1 MRSVHNKFIELIIKK
16 FNRSRQYKYEKD
28 RYQKQ
33 KSSPYKIININQLS
47 WFFPRVRW
55 LIMNNSTTTG
65 SNKPVENN
73 KEPSDPKNQS
83 GLLDD
88 EDLDDIV
95 EKSTSRVKVCT
106 KQRRNDLEKG
116 RFFRYGMA
124 EAWSQVLWWFLSLPE
139 LTGI

>member
-1 MRSVHNKFIELIIKK
+1 
-16 FNRSRQYKYEKD
+16 
-28 RYQKQ
+28 
-33 KSSPYKIININQLS
+33 
-47 WFFPRVRW
+47 
-55 LIMNNSTTTG
+55 MNNSTTTG

-124 EAWSQVLWWFLSLPE
+124 EA
-139 LTGI
+139 